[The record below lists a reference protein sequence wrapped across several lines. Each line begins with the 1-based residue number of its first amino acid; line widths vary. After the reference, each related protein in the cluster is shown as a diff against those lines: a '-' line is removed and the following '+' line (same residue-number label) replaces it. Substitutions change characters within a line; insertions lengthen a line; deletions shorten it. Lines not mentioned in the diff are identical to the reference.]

1 VTRAEKLRLWL
12 VAVWLAAF
20 MAPFSTLPAMAEKK
34 EGVAATIDVQAS
46 PQKCFDTIVG
56 QRTAEPAKRRVISQD
71 GNRTV
76 LEEKFTGL
84 PVIGD
89 AYMQYEEIATPYSS
103 LVAHL
108 IKSDKFKAFESRW
121 TLTPTQ
127 DGKGTSI
134 RLYTYLNT
142 GLWLPFAQQLTNRQT
157 HQDITARLNLIK
169 ELAEADQ

>member
-1 VTRAEKLRLWL
+1 MTSAEKLRLCLLAVL
-12 VAVWLAAF
+12 VGSF
-20 MAPFSTLPAMAEKK
+20 IGQFFTPPAMAEKK
-34 EGVAATIDVQAS
+34 EGVEATIDVQAS
-46 PQKCFDTIVG
+46 PQKCFETIVG

-121 TLTPTQ
+121 TLTATA
-127 DGKGTSI
+127 DAKGTSI

-157 HQDITARLNLIK
+157 HQDITARLGLIK
-169 ELAEADQ
+169 RLAEGGQ